1 MVLGETPWQPAARR
15 LGPALLSAAIAKYHD
30 TNGIHLILPNRVR
43 VSLQGNDPE
52 RPMAIIIPAD
62 ETLPARLAGVERF
75 RRILAGKPAGP
86 LPPSQ
91 RLTPRHRRRLIQML
105 KALDGRLSDATYR
118 EIAAALFGPN
128 AARERGWKTTPVR
141 AQTIRLVNDGYS
153 MMNREY
159 LKLLRG
165 S

>member
-1 MVLGETPWQPAARR
+1 MLGETTWQPTARR
-15 LGPALLSAAIAKYHD
+15 IGPALLSAAIAKFHD
-30 TNGIHLILPNRVR
+30 AEGIHLILPNHVQ
-43 VSLQGNDPE
+43 VSLLGQDPA
-52 RPMAIIIPAD
+52 RPTALIIPPD
-62 ETLPARLAGVERF
+62 ETMPARLAGAERF
-75 RRILAGKPAGP
+75 RRTLAGKPAGP

-118 EIAAALFGPN
+118 EIAAVLFGSK
-128 AARERGWKTTPVR
+128 AVSDRGWKTTPVR
-141 AQTIRLVNDGYS
+141 AQTIRLVNDGYN

>member
-1 MVLGETPWQPAARR
+1 LGETPWQPSAHR
-15 LGPALLSAAIAKYHD
+15 LGPRLLSAAIAKYHSAD
-30 TNGIHLILPNRVR
+30 GIHLILPNRVR
-43 VSLQGNDPE
+43 VSLQGHDPE
-52 RPMAIIIPAD
+52 RPMAIIIPAAD
-62 ETLPARLAGVERF
+62 TIPARIAGVERF
-75 RRILAGKPAGP
+75 RRTLAGKPAGP

-118 EIAAALFGPN
+118 EIAAGLFGLK
-128 AARERGWKTTPVR
+128 AVSDRGWKTTPVR
-141 AQTIRLVNDGYS
+141 AQTIRLVNVGYS